1 MDLSQ
6 VVILSSPATSGISW
20 LHQED
25 PFVWLL
31 YSKVQFRMPSLTS
44 WVTVGTCLFSG
55 PASPCKWGTVLHLFS
70 FRSLRPFLRFLR
82 CVLPAFLWYPKQI
95 LSQVPNL
102 NFVSLGLP
110 WHCESYTQLL
120 RSCTDRMA
128 VEQRNCY
135 LGALQHLQ
143 SPLGQLRKPSSS

>member
-25 PFVWLL
+25 PFVWLH

-128 VEQRNCY
+128 IEQRNCY

>member
-55 PASPCKWGTVLHLFS
+55 PASPCKWGTVLHLYS

>member
-82 CVLPAFLWYPKQI
+82 CVLPAFLWYHKQI